1 MVSLRQKTVKR
12 VSFKKR
18 PVVIALVTVAL
29 GYVAALAF
37 AFLVDAK
44 KVPAHYQDTPER
56 QSYEAAL
63 MADPGRVEATFG
75 TIVDDV
81 TGKLHT
87 AHLNDPGMC
96 RQRCMTVKAV
106 DGGYAV
112 RLPVAYVDTAATK
125 SFTAPYEPGNIIELT
140 YWDPVAH
147 QPRTVTAPPGDSV
160 MLPEVFRSRKLDSM
174 KRGETMYVSP
184 YMVRRGT
191 DERVRVLGNVSVF
204 YEPGGSRYGMI
215 DLARLTRT
223 SDGFVACLPAGY
235 ELLGD
240 EVMSS
245 PYMAT
250 LEVGC

>member
-1 MVSLRQKTVKR
+1 MNFQ
-12 VSFKKR
+12 KR
-18 PVVIALVTVAL
+18 PVVTALIVVAL
-29 GYVAALAF
+29 GFMAALAF
-37 AFLVDAK
+37 VLCADAK

-56 QSYEAAL
+56 QNYEAAL
-63 MADPGRVEATFG
+63 MADPERVEATFG

-87 AHLNDPGMC
+87 AYLNDRGIC

-112 RLPVAYVDTAATK
+112 SLPVAYVDATASK
-125 SFTAPYEPGNIIELT
+125 SFLAPYEPGNIVELT

-147 QPRTVTAPPGDSV
+147 QPRTITAPSGDSV
-160 MLPEVFRSRKLDSM
+160 VLPEVFHSRKLDSM
-174 KRGETMYVSP
+174 KRGETMYASP

-191 DERVRVLGNVSVF
+191 DERVRVLGNIPVF

-235 ELLGD
+235 ELLRD
-240 EVMSS
+240 EAMSS
-245 PYMAT
+245 PYVVT